1 MQSTTKKQTEFF
13 PKPLAVRAAQ
23 AAPIIAPF
31 VSRMQ
36 SAAIAECFRG
46 EEKNYFMQ
54 KVVDLAELI
63 DGMATTYEQDG
74 KGDQAIV
81 FLHYFHGDSHW
92 FITEKDETGGVDQAF
107 GYAIL
112 HGDEQCAEL
121 GYISIREL
129 TRCNVEL
136 DFYFS
141 PRTLADV
148 KAERAKL
155 AA

>member
-1 MQSTTKKQTEFF
+1 MQSTTKKPTEFF
-13 PKPLAVRAAQ
+13 PKPLTIRAAQ
-23 AAPIIAPF
+23 AAPVVAPF
-31 VSRMQ
+31 VSGMQ
-36 SAAIAECFRG
+36 SATIAEGFRG
-46 EEKNYFMQ
+46 EESNYFMQ

-63 DGMATTYEQDG
+63 DGMAKTYEQAD

-92 FITEKDETGGVDQAF
+92 FVTEKDVNGGVDQAY

-121 GYISIREL
+121 CYISIREL

-136 DFYFS
+136 DLYFS
-141 PRTLADV
+141 PCTLAEV
-148 KAERAKL
+148 KAERMKR